1 LIQIKQLGW
10 NKKKWGQRGKKEPV
24 DRKLLMDGLFEEF
37 MQTAVWHFGGLTVLS
52 LAVANPTSFLPHITD
67 HQL

>member
-1 LIQIKQLGW
+1 MGAK
-10 NKKKWGQRGKKEPV
+10 GKKEPV

-52 LAVANPTSFLPHITD
+52 LTVATPLLFVPHITC